1 MAKLKDISIQ
11 FISLVDKAA
20 NHREFIFK
28 SDGKLNGV
36 IQIRKVD
43 TEKRLVLGVV
53 YTPNEI
59 DSQGDWADKEA
70 IELCAHDFLKNQL
83 LHNVDSNHDFN
94 PEKGYVCESWIIRGD
109 DPLFPDEKE
118 GTWAVVIRVEDDA
131 TWEMVKAGDLA
142 GLSFAGTAR
151 KEEIGKGQSF
161 TEFIENITQL
171 DLPWQMANYI
181 YYLVYDAA
189 YEEDFEGLIVAVSE
203 AINEFIQMRE
213 AA

>member
-1 MAKLKDISIQ
+1 MAKLKDISIK

-28 SDGKLNGV
+28 SDGKLDGV
-36 IQIRKVD
+36 IHIRKVD

-59 DSQGDWADKEA
+59 DSQGDWADEEA
-70 IELCAHDFLKNQL
+70 IEIAAHDFLKNHF
-83 LHNVDSNHDFN
+83 LHNVDANHNFE
-94 PEKGYVCESWIIRGD
+94 PEKGYVCESWIIRGN

-118 GTWAVVIRVEDDA
+118 GTWAVVIHVEDDT
-131 TWEMVKAGDLA
+131 TWEMVKAGDLS

-161 TEFIENITQL
+161 TEYIENVKQS

-189 YEEDFEGLIVAVSE
+189 YEEDFDGLIAAVSE
-203 AINEFIQMRE
+203 SINEFNQMRE